1 MLTYRLLSW
10 NSILAKFTGAKMTER
25 QLINVEVLG
34 LLRHLRVRFIKH
46 THIGLEQEFRVDSI
60 TQPIVNMPE

>member
-25 QLINVEVLG
+25 QLINVQIIG
-34 LLRHLRVRFIKH
+34 PLRVLFIKH
-46 THIGLEQEFRVDSI
+46 THARPEQEFRVDSI
-60 TQPIVNMPE
+60 TQLIVNLPE